1 VDPLCLMVTD
11 PINTE
16 AVMRRITGDGD
27 GALAVFAGRVRNHHQ
42 QRPVDHLEYHAY
54 PEMAVE
60 ELRRIAGELGQ
71 RHETSALALVHRTGE
86 LAVGE
91 ISVLVVAA
99 AAHRRPALACCAEAI
114 EIIKRRLPV
123 WKKEFFADGGEPQWI
138 YGPDEDCAGGGASGG
153 SSTDA

>member
-1 VDPLCLMVTD
+1 MVTD

-16 AVMRRITGDGD
+16 AVMRRVTGDGD
-27 GALAVFAGRVRNHHQ
+27 GAVAVFAGRVRNHHQ

-54 PEMAVE
+54 PEMAVD

-123 WKKEFFADGGEPQWI
+123 WKKEFFADGGEPEWV
-138 YGPDEDCAGGGASGG
+138 YGPDEICAGKPEAGLAQGR
-153 SSTDA
+153 STDA